1 MNSCSRPLDPLDA
14 EAVAS
19 GETPLFAGDAAAHAA
34 SCPDCGRAV
43 AEVSRLT
50 EDLDR
55 FSDAASP
62 EASGE
67 TSRADLAARVLRIR
81 PFSRRERRHFAYWR
95 APILLAAAVFAA
107 GSLCLLAPGI
117 TAREQA
123 GLGVAALAP
132 LAAFLRALARS
143 LAETAGA
150 FPRGL
155 QALSAALRG
164 HPVFGLAA
172 LLLLAPALAALKRA
186 AARRS
191 AG

>member
-1 MNSCSRPLDPLDA
+1 MKSCPRPLDPLDT

-19 GETPLFAGDAAAHAA
+19 GETPLFAGDAATHAA

-43 AEVSRLT
+43 AEASRLAG
-50 EDLDR
+50 DLDQL
-55 FSDAASP
+55 SEATSPDAPS
-62 EASGE
+62 EAPQ
-67 TSRADLAARVLRIR
+67 ADLAARVLRIR
-81 PFSRRERRHFAYWR
+81 PFSRRERRRFALWR

-107 GSLCLLAPGI
+107 GFLCLLAPGI

-143 LAETAGA
+143 LTETAA
-150 FPRGL
+150 ASPRGL
-155 QALSAALRG
+155 EALSAALRG

-172 LLLLAPALAALKRA
+172 LLLLAPALAALKRTV
-186 AARRS
+186 ARERS
-191 AG
+191 

>member
-1 MNSCSRPLDPLDA
+1 VNSCHRPLDPLDA

-19 GETPLFAGDAAAHAA
+19 GETPLFAGDAAVHAA
-34 SCPDCGRAV
+34 FCPDCGRAV
-43 AEVSRLT
+43 AEASRLT
-50 EDLDR
+50 GDLDR
-55 FSDAASP
+55 FSETSP

-67 TSRADLAARVLRIR
+67 MPQADLAARILRIR
-81 PFSRRERRHFAYWR
+81 PFSRRERRHFPYWR

-107 GSLCLLAPGI
+107 GLLCLLAPGI

-150 FPRGL
+150 SPRGL

-186 AARRS
+186 AARARS
-191 AG
+191 